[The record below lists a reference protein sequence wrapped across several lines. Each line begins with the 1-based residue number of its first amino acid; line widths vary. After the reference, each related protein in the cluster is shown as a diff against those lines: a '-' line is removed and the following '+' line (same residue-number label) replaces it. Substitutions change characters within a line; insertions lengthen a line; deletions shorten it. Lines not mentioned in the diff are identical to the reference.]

1 MEITEAEMIAT
12 ISKLKT
18 GKGTELYEL
27 RVEMLDMAGHV
38 GINYHAWTRI
48 LLNKCLADGTSQWNG
63 RQG

>member
-48 LLNKCLADGTSQWNG
+48 LLN
-63 RQG
+63 

>member
-27 RVEMLDMAGHV
+27 RMEMLDMAGHV
-38 GINYHAWTRI
+38 GINSYYHAWTRI
-48 LLNKCLADGTSQWNG
+48 LLN
-63 RQG
+63 